1 MRHILINKTVILA
14 VCTLSLSACS
24 YIPGKNDAADAA
36 YKVTSSK
43 APQNY
48 SSAIAAAKNGKTSK
62 AIKLLTEITNKNPD
76 FAPAYTNLGLQYLQN
91 KKNSQAE
98 DAFKKAVKLNPA
110 DAIAYNHLGIIMR
123 MKGDFSDARN
133 MYQQALNSNLNYA
146 NAHLNLGILLDM
158 YLYELSDAL
167 IHYKHYQSLTN
178 NNDKLVGKW
187 IIDIKR
193 RIQTDTKI

>member
-14 VCTLSLSACS
+14 VCALSLSACS
-24 YIPGKNDAADAA
+24 YMPGKNDAVVAD
-36 YKVTSSK
+36 KVISSK
-43 APQNY
+43 APKNY
-48 SSAIAAAKNGKTSK
+48 SSAVASAKNGKTRK
-62 AIKLLTEITNKNPD
+62 AIKLLIEITNKNPD
-76 FAPAYTNLGLQYLQN
+76 FAPAYTNLGLQYLQS
-91 KKNSQAE
+91 KKISQAE
-98 DAFKKAVKLNPA
+98 DAFKKAVKLNPT

-123 MKGDFSDARN
+123 MKGDFTDARN

-167 IHYKHYQSLTN
+167 KHYKYYQSLTN